1 MSQVVGYTAMLLRAY
16 TRDWVALFFG
26 FFFPLIFM
34 SLFGVLNFG
43 SFGHVA
49 VGVAD
54 EANNADSAQLVSAFS
69 KIETL
74 QVHKGSRGD
83 ELAALDKGDRDIVLV
98 IPSDFR
104 IAPIQQAGTGQQGAA
119 APTLTMYQSSARA
132 EQAAVGASIVQQF
145 VDQLSFAVTRT
156 APVVTVRREEVSGR
170 NLKYVDFLTPG
181 IVGMTIMQL
190 GIASVMFTFVVDR
203 QRGVI
208 RRIMATPISRRNYMA
223 AHVLERLILAV
234 VQVGV
239 LVAVAVLLFKVQ
251 IVGSMAVLLL
261 LTVLGS
267 ALFLCLGFAVTGF
280 VTTEN
285 QAPAIM
291 QLVTLPQM
299 FLSGVFFSRDV
310 VPAFLKPV
318 SDYLPLT
325 FLNDALRQ
333 VATAGASIGDIRGDL
348 VGIVVWAAVTFFLAF
363 RFFRLEA

>member
-1 MSQVVGYTAMLLRAY
+1 MGQILGYTRMLLRAY

-34 SLFGVLNFG
+34 GLFGILNFG
-43 SFGHVA
+43 SFGHVGLGI
-49 VGVAD
+49 VD
-54 EANNADSAQLVSAFS
+54 NANNSDSQTFRSALA
-69 KIETL
+69 KVETL
-74 QVHKGSRGD
+74 KMTVGTLDD
-83 ELAALDKGDRDIVLV
+83 ELAKLQKGDRDIVLV
-98 IPSDFR
+98 IPADFK
-104 IAPIQQAGTGQQGAA
+104 IAPARPGSTVPQLTLYENQGRGQ
-119 APTLTMYQSSARA
+119 
-132 EQAAVGASIVQQF
+132 EVAVGSAILTQVI
-145 VDQLSFAVTRT
+145 DQMSFAVTQS
-156 APVVTVRREEVSGR
+156 APIVTTKVEEVAGR

-190 GIASVMFTFVVDR
+190 GIAGVMFTFVVDR

-234 VQVGV
+234 LQV
-239 LVAVAVLLFKVQ
+239 LILLAVAVFAFNVT
-251 IVGSMAVLLL
+251 IVGSLATVLLMS
-261 LTVLGS
+261 VLGS
-267 ALFLCLGFAVTGF
+267 VMFLCLGFAVTGF

-299 FLSGVFFSRDV
+299 FLSGVFFSRDA

-318 SDYLPLT
+318 ADVLPLT
-325 FLNDALRQ
+325 FVNEALRQ
-333 VATAGASIGDIRGDL
+333 VSTAGASLGDISGSL
-348 VGIVVWAAVTFFLAF
+348 VGILVWSVIMFVIAF

>member
-1 MSQVVGYTAMLLRAY
+1 MSQIVGYTLMLLRAY
-16 TRDWVALFFG
+16 TRDGTALFFG

-34 SLFGVLNFG
+34 GLFGILNFG
-43 SFGHVA
+43 AFGHVA
-49 VGVAD
+49 VGIVD
-54 EANNADSAQLVSAFS
+54 NANNADSQAFRAGLA

-74 QVHKGSRGD
+74 QLSSGTNED
-83 ELAALDKGDRDIVLV
+83 QLADLQKGDRDLVLV
-98 IPSDFR
+98 IPADFK
-104 IAPIQQAGTGQQGAA
+104 IAPARPGSAV
-119 APTLTMYQSSARA
+119 PTLTIYENQGRG
-132 EQAAVGASIVQQF
+132 EQVAVGNAILTQVI
-145 VDQLSFAVTRT
+145 DQMSFAITQS
-156 APVVTVRREEVSGR
+156 APVVATKREAVAGR

-190 GIASVMFTFVVDR
+190 GIAGVMFTFVVDR

-234 VQVGV
+234 VQV
-239 LVAVAVLLFKVQ
+239 LILLAVAVFAFKVS
-251 IVGSMAVLLL
+251 IVGSLALVLGIA
-261 LTVLGS
+261 VLGS
-267 ALFLCLGFAVTGF
+267 VLFLCLGFAVTGF

-299 FLSGVFFSRDV
+299 FLSGVFFSRDA

-318 SDYLPLT
+318 SDVLPLT

-333 VATAGASIGDIRGDL
+333 VSTTGAGILDIRGDL
-348 VGIVVWAAVTFFLAF
+348 IGIVVWSAVTFFIAF
-363 RFFRLEA
+363 RFFKLET